1 MSCIH
6 WTTRDQLPALEFVMQ
21 TRVERVNVGIM
32 MAGQGRVA
40 DVFAATESFLKE
52 RRRKEEAQLRA
63 ARKYSPAQEA
73 SLLRDHLGWFA
84 PMFNAALRSV
94 ESTVSDT
101 EETLRVGRRRRA
113 EGARWQDRVVDTR
126 AEIYYPEDSGSGERS
141 LLFYC

>member
-1 MSCIH
+1 
-6 WTTRDQLPALEFVMQ
+6 MQ

-73 SLLRDHLGWFA
+73 ARREAAASLLRDHLGWFA

-113 EGARWQDRVVDTR
+113 EGARWRDRVVDTR

-141 LLFYC
+141 MLFLIV